1 MPFLSELSARVIAAI
16 VPDLAPDCVAAWIA
30 ADMSASTA
38 SDVAAAD
45 SLATHRVG
53 FLAANV
59 PAASSSSSCASS
71 SSSPSARRPRATPTP
86 TPFTSSFAASF
97 AENPLRVRLARPHP
111 AGFLRTFLLLS
122 AVLVFPRRSSPLP
135 KMSDRST
142 CDACPAALVPAVAI
156 SRGGLASSSS
166 SSCSRGAWAMR
177 RVAWCVDGSVAHA
190 KG

>member
-30 ADMSASTA
+30 ADTSASTA

-59 PAASSSSSCASS
+59 PAASSSSSFAS